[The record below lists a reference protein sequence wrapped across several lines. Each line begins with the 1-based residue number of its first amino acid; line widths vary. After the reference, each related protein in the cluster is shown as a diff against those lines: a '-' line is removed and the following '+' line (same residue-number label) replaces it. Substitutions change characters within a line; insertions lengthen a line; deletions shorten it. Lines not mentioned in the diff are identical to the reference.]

1 MTEPVTQVTV
11 AASPWWS
18 SITAGDWLQA
28 VLNAVSILA
37 AILIASLVSPKL
49 VARRAHRDQR
59 ERLLR
64 VLLHTWPTP
73 ANPEYQSSIT
83 LIPLDFKDSKSV
95 LDARQAYLDAVNQ
108 PAPSEDEAAK
118 AQFEDFR
125 TKQAALISAI
135 AVELGFDI
143 SPESILSGTYISKGF
158 TDRENL
164 TLNAM
169 FAWQRIA
176 TALERNN
183 EMFAATLQ
191 SATASNPN
199 DGEVEPD
206 AKT

>member
-1 MTEPVTQVTV
+1 MTGPVIQVTA

-37 AILIASLVSPKL
+37 AILIASLIGPKL
-49 VARRAHRDQR
+49 VERKARQDQR

-64 VLLHTWPTP
+64 VMLHTWPTP
-73 ANPEYQSSIT
+73 ANPDWQSSIT
-83 LIPLDFKDSKSV
+83 LIPFDFKDCKAV
-95 LDARQAYLDAVNQ
+95 LEARQAYLDTVNRQ
-108 PAPSEDEAAK
+108 PPTEEEAATAHFDEARA
-118 AQFEDFR
+118 
-125 TKQAALISAI
+125 KQASLIA
-135 AVELGFDI
+135 AVANELGFDI
-143 SPESILSGTYISKGF
+143 TLESFLSGIYVSKGF

-191 SATASNPN
+191 SATASKPN
-199 DGEVEPD
+199 DGDAGPE

>member
-1 MTEPVTQVTV
+1 MTGPVAPVVV
-11 AASPWWS
+11 AAAPWWS

-28 VLNAVSILA
+28 VLNAVSIFA
-37 AILIASLVSPKL
+37 AIMIASFITPRWEERK
-49 VARRAHRDQR
+49 ARRDQR

-64 VLLHTWPTP
+64 VMLHTWPTP
-73 ANPEYQSSIT
+73 ANPDWQSSIT
-83 LIPLDFKDSKSV
+83 LIPFDFKGCKAV
-95 LDARQAYLDAVNQ
+95 LGARQAYLDTVNRQ
-108 PAPSEDEAAK
+108 PPTEEEAATAHFDEA
-118 AQFEDFR
+118 R
-125 TKQAALISAI
+125 TKQAALIA
-135 AVELGFDI
+135 AVANELGFNI
-143 SPESILSGTYISKGF
+143 TPESFLSGIYVSKGF

-191 SATASNPN
+191 STTPSKPN
-199 DGEVEPD
+199 EEDAGPD